1 VRVTQNHN
9 FESVRPVLEGQYP
22 LVASR
27 VQRGR
32 PNWDD
37 FFCDVKSEFEGKENV
52 KIFCCGSETLMQE
65 LDFRTS
71 VISSGNTKFQLIREA
86 YS

>member
-1 VRVTQNHN
+1 
-9 FESVRPVLEGQYP
+9 VLERQYP

-27 VQRGR
+27 VHRGR
-32 PNWDD
+32 PDWDD
-37 FFCDVKSEFEGKENV
+37 FFRDVKLEFEGKENV

-71 VISSGNTKFQLIREA
+71 VISSGDTKFQLIREA

>member
-1 VRVTQNHN
+1 
-9 FESVRPVLEGQYP
+9 VLERQYP

-37 FFCDVKSEFEGKENV
+37 FFSDVKSEFEGKENV